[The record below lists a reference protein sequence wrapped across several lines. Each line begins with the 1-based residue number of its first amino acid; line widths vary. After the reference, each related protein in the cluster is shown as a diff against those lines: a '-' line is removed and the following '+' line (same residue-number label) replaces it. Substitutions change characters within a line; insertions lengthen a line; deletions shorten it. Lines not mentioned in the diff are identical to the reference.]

1 MNLKDTEL
9 AMITGG
15 AISLSSS
22 LLNSIS
28 KIVTT
33 LFDLGRNVGS
43 AIRYAIGGKTCKL

>member
-1 MNLKDTEL
+1 MILKDSEL
-9 AMITGG
+9 VNITGG

-28 KIVTT
+28 KVVST

-43 AIRYAIGGKTCKL
+43 AIRYALGNKTCKL